1 MELALLSQG
10 SILWATSNAKF
21 NKQVCQVCEL
31 QHQPMGNLDV
41 VWQCWLPISFLHRLL
56 DAWSQLV
63 VIHSCTE
70 LIFTIPGIMK
80 IQTIHSAPSNWQFI
94 AISFPHEPFKDN
106 NIITIVLLMFNIRGE
121 KKEDRIWHPARYYI
135 SAKQHGV
142 TSHSVITKKLQITH

>member
-1 MELALLSQG
+1 
-10 SILWATSNAKF
+10 
-21 NKQVCQVCEL
+21 
-31 QHQPMGNLDV
+31 
-41 VWQCWLPISFLHRLL
+41 
-56 DAWSQLV
+56 V

-121 KKEDRIWHPARYYI
+121 KKEDRI
-135 SAKQHGV
+135 
-142 TSHSVITKKLQITH
+142 